1 MARMAKGTITFYYN
15 MDEDPYIE
23 MFEEEA
29 SDEEKMQYFRET
41 MAEDVVQMSYDW
53 PELPMAIEMEIVEDV
68 NEKELYRTVVEVGN
82 DVY

>member
-1 MARMAKGTITFYYN
+1 MARLAKGTITFYYN

-41 MAEDVVQMSYDW
+41 MAEDVVQM
-53 PELPMAIEMEIVEDV
+53 
-68 NEKELYRTVVEVGN
+68 
-82 DVY
+82 